1 MRKLQGDHASG
12 CFRESKDRSCVD
24 QIATFLLNRLTFFPF
39 SITYPGLCIV
49 KYCINTRFFLAEQP
63 RCEIAKSEMAS
74 PQKIQD
80 PIPMFFPSQNVLT
93 FMLANRLVIITPR
106 RRIQH

>member
-1 MRKLQGDHASG
+1 MR
-12 CFRESKDRSCVD
+12 
-24 QIATFLLNRLTFFPF
+24 NRKIRNGF
-39 SITYPGLCIV
+39 
-49 KYCINTRFFLAEQP
+49 
-63 RCEIAKSEMAS
+63 

>member
-1 MRKLQGDHASG
+1 M
-12 CFRESKDRSCVD
+12 D
-24 QIATFLLNRLTFFPF
+24 QIATFLLNRLTFFSF

-49 KYCINTRFFLAEQP
+49 KYCINTRFFFGGTTAM
-63 RCEIAKSEMAS
+63 RNRKIRNGF

-80 PIPMFFPSQNVLT
+80 PIPMFFPSKNVLT